1 MRGGKLVKAFI
12 LSLAL
17 VLTVSLGICRAEV
30 GVTDDE
36 IKVGGIMDLS
46 GPIAFLGQGVREGA
60 MLYFK
65 YINDQG
71 GVFGRKINYLTE
83 DDGYQSPRAVQACKK
98 LVERDQV
105 FCLFGVVG
113 SAQVYAMY
121 PFLEARGVP
130 VITPATQNRDMAV
143 PPKKYLFLADTTYTA
158 QGKLAVEWLV
168 EDKGIKAPKIA
179 VLYQDDA
186 PGHDWRRGVQIAC
199 KHFNLEPLDL
209 PYKRG
214 AVDFSSQIAKCKDSG
229 ITHILMW
236 TLVRE
241 PAIVLGEAKRLEY
254 KPTVITA
261 NPSIS
266 AKVLELAGDAVDY
279 VDGFYATNI
288 MFDPD
293 TEPTPAYE
301 GFKANIA
308 KFNMGNADD
317 YYCVYGYQAASTFVE
332 GLKRAGKDLTREGLI
347 KALET
352 FDNFDNGMLAPIT
365 WGPDRRGGGNSV
377 KIFQAQGGKWR
388 TIMKDWRVSKIAEE

>member
-1 MRGGKLVKAFI
+1 MKGGKAVKTIIFALI
-12 LSLAL
+12 L
-17 VLTVSLGICRAEV
+17 VLATALGAANAEV

-46 GPIAFLGQGVREGA
+46 GPIAFLGKGVRDGA
-60 MLYFK
+60 MIYFN
-65 YINDQG
+65 YINDNG
-71 GVFGRKINYLTE
+71 GVHGRKINYLTE

-98 LVERDQV
+98 LVTRDKV

-130 VITPATQNRDMAV
+130 IITPATQNRDMAV

-158 QGKLAVEWLV
+158 QGKLAVEWIV
-168 EDKGIKAPKIA
+168 DDRGEKNPKIA

-186 PGHDWRRGVQIAC
+186 PGHDWKHGVAIGC
-199 KHFNLEPLDL
+199 KHYGLEFLDL

-214 AVDFSSQIAKCKDSG
+214 SVDFSSQIAKCKESG

-241 PAIVLGEAKRLEY
+241 PAMVLGECKRLEY

-266 AKVLELAGDAVDY
+266 VKVLQLAGDTAFY
-279 VDGFYATNI
+279 VNGFYATNI
-288 MFDPD
+288 MFDPLAEKSASYD
-293 TEPTPAYE
+293 LFREKQKEYGIGDPE
-301 GFKANIA
+301 
-308 KFNMGNADD
+308 D
-317 YYCVYGYQAASTFVE
+317 YYCVYGCQAAMTFVE
-332 GLKRAGKDLTREGLI
+332 GLKRAGGT
-347 KALET
+347 
-352 FDNFDNGMLAPIT
+352 
-365 WGPDRRGGGNSV
+365 
-377 KIFQAQGGKWR
+377 
-388 TIMKDWRVSKIAEE
+388 